1 MSDTPTSAVRQRVEY
16 LRETLHYHNYLYHSL
31 DRPEI
36 SDTEYDRLMREL
48 IRLEEAYPSL
58 VSPDS
63 PTSRV
68 GSAPLDVFETVQHS
82 LPMLSL
88 DNAFSEEDV
97 REFDQRNKK
106 ALLISGPILYT
117 VEPKLDGVA
126 VELVYQEGRLV
137 LGSTRGDG
145 STGEVITDNIRTI
158 RSVPLILRENP
169 LGSVP
174 PYLEVRGEVFM
185 TRKGF
190 ENLNKSRLQ
199 ENQPPFANPRNAAAG
214 SLRQLDSNVTAGRPL
229 QFFVYGVGRNPNMSI
244 DSHYE
249 MLQAIGR
256 LGFPINPLIRTGM
269 ALNDVIG
276 YYERLLDM
284 RSELPYEIDGMV
296 VKVDSRSAQERLGAK
311 ARSPRWA
318 IAWKFPATQETT
330 KLVQVDVQVGR
341 TGALTPVAILEPIHI
356 GGVTVTRATL
366 HNYDEIRRLDIRIG
380 DRVLVER
387 AGDVIPKIS
396 RVVFEQRTGDEI
408 PVAVPERCPACG
420 SGLTRGMVD
429 PLEREESVL
438 RCINA
443 QCPAQLKERI
453 RHAASK
459 GAWDIDGLGEKL
471 ADQLVERGLVR
482 SIADLFRLKPDALEG
497 LDRMGSKS
505 AKNLAAAIDSRKRIS
520 LKRFIYGLGIRHVGE
535 ALAELLASRY
545 QTLDSLMTQ
554 SAEDLAGVEGVG
566 EVIGRSISNFF
577 SKPEN
582 REMVG
587 GILESGVEI
596 LSDSD
601 PTLNSGLFD
610 GKTFVLT
617 GTLTRFPRNRA
628 KALIESEG
636 GKVKSSVSRNV
647 DYVVVGNDP
656 GSKRE
661 DAKRLGIPIL
671 DENEFIRMIQAAIG
685 NRNETDEM

>member
-88 DNAFSEEDV
+88 DNAFSGEDV

-158 RSVPLILRENP
+158 RSVPLILRENS

-505 AKNLAAAIDSRKRIS
+505 AKKLVAAIDSRKRIS

-535 ALAELLASRY
+535 AVAELLASRY